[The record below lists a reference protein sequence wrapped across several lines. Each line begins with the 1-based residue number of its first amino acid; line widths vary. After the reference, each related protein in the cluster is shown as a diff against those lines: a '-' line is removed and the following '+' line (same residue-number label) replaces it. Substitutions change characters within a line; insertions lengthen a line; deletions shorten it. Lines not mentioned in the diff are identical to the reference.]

1 MLRESKQITLVR
13 TTNIPVLHDMLWYW
27 DQHCLILE
35 FLGVWGH
42 GTAVIAELLLLT
54 NSQNLS
60 TFPRPRVQFL
70 VTGAKC
76 ILIIISVSHGSAS
89 LKNTAATTRKR
100 NRNFVQKYCCSLVLT
115 IIRPDIQRKKFRKMA
130 LIHSLYSSCSNF
142 VMMHVSSFVVMKIFS
157 WDISIRIYL
166 FFSWSTK

>member
-1 MLRESKQITLVR
+1 MPHIGILGSLRTWDCSHCR
-13 TTNIPVLHDMLWYW
+13 TPSANQLTKPLNIPS
-27 DQHCLILE
+27 
-35 FLGVWGH
+35 
-42 GTAVIAELLLLT
+42 A
-54 NSQNLS
+54 
-60 TFPRPRVQFL
+60 RVQFL

-115 IIRPDIQRKKFRKMA
+115 IIRPDIQQKKFRKMA

-166 FFSWSTK
+166 FFS